1 MQGKILKVSSNDL
14 YGNVDDRKIVVFAAF
29 NHLKYMN
36 KYAIFCFQDEYNK
49 KILYY
54 GTVHLKNDSL
64 VIFSVNETVK
74 GYIDEF
80 VNQYLNNNV
89 NSQEYQ
95 ILDISNIDKAE
106 LVGCNQEE
114 FLELNELDRLSIPK
128 VSVNKKER
136 TGSRKPIFLYVL
148 LVVLIMMLVG
158 ITYFYFNHEKFGVV
172 LKTLYCEKND
182 YNQRMDMDYVS
193 NLTAKFDSDEK
204 LKTIDI
210 VDIYTFSNSRKY
222 QKFKTGNKQDE
233 YFNIEGTYKY
243 DDENLQLKVMYK
255 EKSIIQKLDE
265 MKVHLS
271 KEGYTCNERTS
282 EE

>member
-1 MQGKILKVSSNDL
+1 
-14 YGNVDDRKIVVFAAF
+14 
-29 NHLKYMN
+29 MN

-80 VNQYLNNNV
+80 VNQYLNNSV

-128 VSVNKKER
+128 VNVNKKER